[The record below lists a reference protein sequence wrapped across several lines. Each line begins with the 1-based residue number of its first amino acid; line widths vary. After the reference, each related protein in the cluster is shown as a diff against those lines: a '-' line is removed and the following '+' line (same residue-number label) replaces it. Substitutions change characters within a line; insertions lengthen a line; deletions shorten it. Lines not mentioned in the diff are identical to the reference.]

1 VKVSFFTVN
10 MLLAMSLY
18 LQRGQKATKTR
29 LVWINA
35 WLCMVFSQRQS
46 ISEVL
51 QSILNGVFGTQRRPY
66 LVIDHDDFTLCFYW
80 SIDQKKLFG
89 GCFEQVR
96 LVAKGNG
103 SHVGFKYVFGG
114 GFLLHTPHQFWW
126 DQVHLTQVGHGYN
139 RTEQFFISL
148 FNQ

>member
-1 VKVSFFTVN
+1 
-10 MLLAMSLY
+10 MS
-18 LQRGQKATKTR
+18 
-29 LVWINA
+29 
-35 WLCMVFSQRQS
+35 VFSYCC
-46 ISEVL
+46 I
-51 QSILNGVFGTQRRPY
+51 NGVFGTQRRPY

-103 SHVGFKYVFGG
+103 SYVGFKYNVFGG

-139 RTEQFFISL
+139 RTEQFFL
-148 FNQ
+148 